1 MSKHVA
7 QINNENKII
16 SRWAFRKYHNS
27 KVTEKRIE
35 RYCLRIRPN
44 ARDGIY
50 TFAHFTCVCYCRV
63 KWGKMGHFF
72 D

>member
-16 SRWAFRKYHNS
+16 SRWAFSKYHNS

-35 RYCLRIRPN
+35 RYCCQQRKKLVGPLNCTRIYFLITYR
-44 ARDGIY
+44 
-50 TFAHFTCVCYCRV
+50 
-63 KWGKMGHFF
+63 
-72 D
+72 